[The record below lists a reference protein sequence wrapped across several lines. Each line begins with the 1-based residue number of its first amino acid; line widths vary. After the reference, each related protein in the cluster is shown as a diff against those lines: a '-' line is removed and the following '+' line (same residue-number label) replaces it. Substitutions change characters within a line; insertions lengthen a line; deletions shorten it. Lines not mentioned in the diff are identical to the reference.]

1 MMLKE
6 LIEAYKSRLKS
17 YRFLLDKLEREMEYA
32 QEPRFLQFCECETKR
47 LDDLIA
53 LNKQIIGDLEILRAD
68 IGEQARLNAPIKKP
82 EET

>member
-1 MMLKE
+1 MLKE
-6 LIEAYKSRLKS
+6 LIDAYNSRLKS

-47 LDDLIA
+47 LDDLIQ
-53 LNKQIIGDLEILRAD
+53 LSKQVIGDLESL
-68 IGEQARLNAPIKKP
+68 QASLGDQNRLDAPIKKP

>member
-1 MMLKE
+1 MLKE
-6 LIEAYKSRLKS
+6 LIDAYNSRLKS

-47 LDDLIA
+47 LDDLIQ
-53 LNKQIIGDLEILRAD
+53 LSKQVIGDLESLHASLGD
-68 IGEQARLNAPIKKP
+68 QNRLDAPIKKP

>member
-1 MMLKE
+1 MLKE
-6 LIEAYKSRLKS
+6 LIDAYNSRLKS

-47 LDDLIA
+47 LDDLIQ
-53 LNKQIIGDLEILRAD
+53 LSKQVIGDLESLQD
-68 IGEQARLNAPIKKP
+68 SLGDQKRLDAPIKNP